1 MRRPASPDGSAGNVS
16 GAPISATGKWPYR
29 VETYLIG
36 MPEVRPI
43 ITSVASATPNSDWPS
58 ATRRMTSSLYSM
70 VTSSPASAKRPS
82 CCAR

>member
-16 GAPISATGKWPYR
+16 GAPISATGKWPYS

-36 MPEVRPI
+36 MPEVRAI

-58 ATRRMTSSLYSM
+58 ATSRMTSSLCSI
-70 VTSSPASAKRPS
+70 VTSNPASAKRPS